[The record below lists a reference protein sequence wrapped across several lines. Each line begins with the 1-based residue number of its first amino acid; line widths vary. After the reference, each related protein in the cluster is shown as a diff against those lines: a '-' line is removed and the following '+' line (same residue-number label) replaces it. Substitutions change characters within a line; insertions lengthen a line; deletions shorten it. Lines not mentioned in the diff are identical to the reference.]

1 MPRMLF
7 DANLILPLA
16 AGLVGMTLLLVIL
29 NQMRRNPLL
38 RNLSLPYTVGVLAL
52 VAWGGLWLA
61 NTRFNLA
68 VDPTL
73 WHILAAALIFSWG
86 YVALGVS
93 EHLLVQRWVQRSG
106 ITIPRLARDIVRA
119 IAITLII
126 LLIMQLVFNITP
138 SSILISSTLLSAVIG
153 LALQDLLKN
162 VIAGV
167 ALQLERP
174 FDVGHWIQVGDGI
187 GKVVEMSWRATS
199 VITVDGNYIIYPNS
213 DLATSRVINYTLPN
227 TLQAMHTQI
236 ALSYVH
242 PPNTIKRVLHEA
254 MLASPDVA
262 PDPVPSVKVLS
273 YGDYSITY
281 DLKFWLHNYDR
292 YPEKRDKVM
301 TNAWYALQRAGINL
315 PLPVREVYHHEE
327 GASEQALRRRGHL
340 ARMTTDLRT
349 AEILDVLNDMELAV
363 LVERVHARLYGVG
376 DLLVRQ
382 GDPGETLFILRSGR
396 VRVDVRNK
404 NSATITVN
412 RLGPGECF
420 GEMAL
425 MTGEPRGASVI
436 AEEDTEVL
444 VVSKDDLAPLL
455 RNNAKLPERLG
466 EMLNLRREMNRLA
479 LERQQADELPNDET
493 ISYPKLVDRIRQFFG
508 LGREES

>member
-1 MPRMLF
+1 MLF
-7 DANLILPLA
+7 DASLILPLVGGFV
-16 AGLVGMTLLLVIL
+16 GLGLLIAIL
-29 NQMRRNPLL
+29 SQLRRNPFL
-38 RNLSLPYTVGVLAL
+38 RTLSLAYTVGVLAL
-52 VAWGGLWLA
+52 SIWGGLWLA
-61 NTRFNLA
+61 NTRFNLIVAPTIWNILTA
-68 VDPTL
+68 V
-73 WHILAAALIFSWG
+73 LIFCWG

-93 EHLLVQRWVQRSG
+93 EYILTQRLVRNSG
-106 ITIPRLARDIVRA
+106 IAIPRLARDIVRA
-119 IAITLII
+119 IALTIAILITLQI
-126 LLIMQLVFNITP
+126 VFNITP

-174 FDVGHWIQVGDGI
+174 FDIGHWIQVGDGI
-187 GKVVEMSWRATS
+187 GKVVEMSWRATN

-213 DLATSRVINYTLPN
+213 DLATSRVINYTLPEPR
-227 TLQAMHTQI
+227 QAMHTQI

-242 PPNTIKRVLHEA
+242 PPNTIKRVLYDA
-254 MLASPDVA
+254 MLASPDVT
-262 PDPVPSVKVLS
+262 PDPTPSVKVLS
-273 YGDYSITY
+273 YGDYSVTY
-281 DLKFWLHNYDR
+281 DLKFWLYNYDN
-292 YPEKRDKVM
+292 YPDKRDKVM
-301 TNAWYALQRAGINL
+301 TNAWYALQRSGISM

-327 GASEQALRRRGHL
+327 GPDEQALRRREHL
-340 ARMTTDLRT
+340 ARMATDLRVAT
-349 AEILDVLNDMELAV
+349 ILDVLNEQELAI
-363 LVERVHARLYGVG
+363 LVERVHARLYGAG

-382 GDPGETLFILRSGR
+382 DDPGETLFILRSGR
-396 VRVDVRNK
+396 VRVDVRNP
-404 NSATITVN
+404 NGTIITVN
-412 RLGPGECF
+412 RIGPGECF

-479 LERQQADELPNDET
+479 LERQQPDHLPSEET
-493 ISYPKLVDRIRQFFG
+493 IPYLKLVDRIRQFFG
-508 LGREES
+508 LGRDEP